1 MPQERKGG
9 VSGTVDAFNFIRRV
23 GFPSTPRVI
32 AIFAGIALLSGSI
45 SLLPSGESLAQT
57 LVFVG
62 AVLVWPAI
70 VAEFL
75 NATLVLHREKILDF
89 RRLMGLEIISLLP
102 IAGLLPLFS
111 WVGLLAGLKI
121 SWLYGF
127 LVGLA
132 VSFPIRFL
140 TADAMS
146 ALPGWRKL
154 AAALTTPVLVTISFV
169 ALSYFLLSSSS
180 LSSVLTKILTL
191 LVTCSI
197 VSALGVYLIIRRVE
211 MSGTSEI
218 GSSPMG
224 LFRSFLH
231 HWLRKTPTA
240 LEERLLSLST
250 LGTIE
255 TKILSFAGNDSRPK
269 ASIVVSNFHP
279 GPYRDMGSGGLP
291 SELKHSLEESQH
303 SVVQVPHGISNHKL
317 NIVSHRDIDI
327 LLTAAKENYPSDHV
341 IREASSMIREKEGE
355 AIVSG
360 QAFGNVALLTITL
373 APVEMEDLPTSV
385 SVEIET
391 EASKLGF
398 EVLIVDAHNSI
409 VGQTSITPEQADR
422 IVSAAVRVLGKL
434 KTLSRGPFSVG
445 SAYDALDS
453 YSLKDG
459 IGPGGLSA
467 MVVKIK
473 DDPVSY
479 VTIDGN
485 NMQQGLRDQILQS
498 IGKTGVR
505 DAEIMTTDTHLVT
518 GLVRS
523 PLGYYPV
530 GAALPTAA
538 FVGQVTQTVEK
549 AASNLEESTAGF
561 SKFSLQVQ
569 VLGSDAFQSISGF
582 IGRIARQI
590 GRSFYRLEIATF
602 LIAVLIIILV

>member
-32 AIFAGIALLSGSI
+32 AIFAGIALLSASI
-45 SLLPSGESLAQT
+45 SLLPSGENLAQT
-57 LVFVG
+57 LVFMG
-62 AVLVWPAI
+62 AVLVWPAV

-75 NATLVLHREKILDF
+75 NATLLLHGEKILDF
-89 RRLMGLEIISLLP
+89 RRLMGLEIISLFP
-102 IAGLLPLFS
+102 IAVLLPLFS
-111 WVGLLAGLKI
+111 WVGLLVGSKTL
-121 SWLYGF
+121 WLYGF
-127 LVGLA
+127 LVGLG
-132 VSFPIRFL
+132 VSLPIRFL
-140 TADAMS
+140 TTDAMS
-146 ALPGWRKL
+146 ALPAWRKL
-154 AAALTTPVLVTISFV
+154 SAALTTPVLITTSFIG
-169 ALSYFLLSSSS
+169 LRYFLLSISSIQ
-180 LSSVLTKILTL
+180 SVLPKILTL
-191 LVTCSI
+191 LITCSI
-197 VSALGVYLIIRRVE
+197 VSALGVSLIVHRVE
-211 MSGTSEI
+211 RSGISEI

-231 HWLRKTPTA
+231 HWLRKTPSA

-250 LGTIE
+250 PGTIE
-255 TKILSFAGNDSRPK
+255 TKILSFSGEDSRPK
-269 ASIVVSNFHP
+269 ASMVVSNFHP

-291 SELKHSLEESQH
+291 SELKQSLEASQH
-303 SVVQVPHGISNHKL
+303 GIVQVPHGISNHKL
-317 NIVSHRDIDI
+317 NIVSHKDIDR
-327 LLTAAKENYPSDHV
+327 LLVAAKESYPSDHM
-341 IREASSMIREKEGE
+341 IHEASSMIREKEGE

-360 QAFGNVALLTITL
+360 QAFRNVALLTITL
-373 APVEMEDLPTSV
+373 APVEMEDLPTTV
-385 SVEIET
+385 SEEIER
-391 EASKLGF
+391 EALNLGF

-409 VGQTSITPEQADR
+409 VGQTSITPEQAER

-434 KTLSRGPFSVG
+434 KALSQGPFKVG
-445 SAYDALDS
+445 SAYDPLNT

-467 MVVKIK
+467 MVVKT
-473 DDPVSY
+473 DDDAVSY

-498 IGKTGVR
+498 IGKTGIR

-530 GAALPTAA
+530 GAALPTAT
-538 FVGQVTQTVEK
+538 FVTQIAQTVEK
-549 AASNLEESTAGF
+549 AASNLEESSAGF
-561 SKFSLQVQ
+561 SKFSLPLQ

-602 LIAVLIIILV
+602 LIAVLIVTLV